1 MENRKIKIEPVVRW
15 TISDEETN
23 ETIAEFHN
31 EKDAVKYMI
40 NNKSIQTPV

>member
-1 MENRKIKIEPVVRW
+1 MENRKIKIEPRVRYV
-15 TISDEETN
+15 ISDEETN

-40 NNKSIQTPV
+40 NNKSIQVPL